1 MAHLGFSVSLEQLP
15 EPEQGSYELLPDGW
29 YNVVIDE
36 AETKET
42 KAGTGMYIKLKL
54 KVTGP
59 THSNRVLYTNINIQ
73 NPNEVAQRIGL
84 EQLRAIMQ
92 AGGLANVEDTDQLIG
107 INVCAKVGTQPAQK
121 GYEAQNQ
128 VKAFKPISGD
138 TPIQNTVSHQPTPAT
153 PASSAPPWA
162 R

>member
-1 MAHLGFSVSLEQLP
+1 MAHLGFSVSLDQLP
-15 EPEQGSYELLPDGW
+15 QPETTSYELLPDGW
-29 YNVVIDE
+29 YNCVVDE

-42 KAGTGMYIKLKL
+42 KAGTGMYIKLKI

-59 THSNRVLYTNINIQ
+59 THANRILFTNVNIQ

-84 EQLRAIMQ
+84 EQLRSIMQ
-92 AGGLANVEDTDQLIG
+92 AGGLASVEDTDQLIG
-107 INVCAKVGTQPAQK
+107 INVSAKVGTQPAQN

-128 VKAFKPISGD
+128 VKAFKPMSGGAPVQQ
-138 TPIQNTVSHQPTPAT
+138 TAQPTPAA
-153 PASSAPPWA
+153 PAASAPPWA